1 VVLPPSPLVSG
12 RCQGAEV
19 SGWHRQRWQPRPHQ
33 PLCTCSPL
41 LQSSLSPTRIQAT
54 AHLSM
59 GSAGQQQKIAGLR
72 KITIYRTIICYN
84 SFKKKKFYFLD
95 FLLTLEQPSN

>member
-1 VVLPPSPLVSG
+1 
-12 RCQGAEV
+12 
-19 SGWHRQRWQPRPHQ
+19 
-33 PLCTCSPL
+33 
-41 LQSSLSPTRIQAT
+41 
-54 AHLSM
+54 M

-95 FLLTLEQPSN
+95 FLLTLEQPSNWYTCNSRVCQLTHHCWT